1 MTYKRESL
9 VTESFVSARSVRLA
23 ATLAGVALAAAA
35 GCGSSGSSAKGIQF
49 PAKVA
54 SLQKSADQS
63 SAKSVLSGL
72 TGASRKE
79 IHAVSYEDGSDSS
92 RKMLVYGGT
101 GVPVPPGDPAT
112 QLKKLLANG
121 SSGVKASSVAPGSV
135 GGTAECAALSQV
147 KLVNCGWI
155 SGKSA
160 LVMTFQGFD
169 EGSAQSLVPK
179 ILAAM
184 VQT

>member
-1 MTYKRESL
+1 MT
-9 VTESFVSARSVRLA
+9 VSFVSARSVRMA

-35 GCGSSGSSAKGIQF
+35 AGCGSSGSGSSAKGIQF

-63 SAKSVLSGL
+63 TAKSVLSGL
-72 TGASRKE
+72 KGASRKE
-79 IHAVSYEDGSDSS
+79 IHAVSYEDSSDSS
-92 RKMLVYGGT
+92 RKVLVYGGT

-169 EGSAQSLVPK
+169 KGSAQSLVPK
-179 ILAAM
+179 VLAAM